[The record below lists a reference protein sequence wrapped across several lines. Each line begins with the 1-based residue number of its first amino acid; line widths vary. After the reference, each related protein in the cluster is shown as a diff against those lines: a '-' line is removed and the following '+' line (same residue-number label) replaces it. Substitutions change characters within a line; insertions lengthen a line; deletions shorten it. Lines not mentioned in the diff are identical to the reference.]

1 MTMQYKAILPK
12 RDSAPKVSIQR
23 ALIELR
29 HFGVDAR
36 NFLKS
41 YPPVPGGS
49 SYHRTGD
56 LSRGWGSGGGA
67 RMAGGD
73 LKIILTNDVDYMVW
87 VQGRRR
93 SAGPRQRALFARYGW
108 SSITDVNTKIWP
120 RYRNRIE
127 KALGIGRARFSGN
140 F

>member
-1 MTMQYKAILPK
+1 MIVEYKAILPK
-12 RDSAPKVSIQR
+12 RDLAPKVNIQR
-23 ALIELR
+23 ALTELR
-29 HFGVDAR
+29 HFGVDAL
-36 NFLKS
+36 NFLKT

-49 SYHRTGD
+49 SYKRTGD
-56 LSRGWGSGGGA
+56 LSRGWSSGGGA
-67 RMAGGD
+67 KIVGDD
-73 LKIILTNDVDYMVW
+73 LKIILTNSMDYMVW

-93 SAGPRQRALFARYGW
+93 SAGPKQRALFARYGW

-127 KALGIGRARFSGN
+127 KSLGIGRARISGN